1 MKSSVIVGVLLIA
14 LGAAGLFYKGFS
26 YESKETVAKI
36 GPIEATA
43 ETEKDVPIPKVLS
56 IAAIVLGVG
65 VIALGARK
73 K

>member
-1 MKSSVIVGVLLIA
+1 MKSTIVIGLILLA
-14 LGAAGLFYKGFS
+14 LGVTGLVYKGFS

-43 ETEKDVPIPKVLS
+43 ETTKDVPIPKLLS
-56 IAAIVLGVG
+56 ILSIVAGAGLLVVG
-65 VIALGARK
+65 MK

>member
-1 MKSSVIVGVLLIA
+1 MKSSLVIGIILIA

-36 GPIEATA
+36 GSLEASADVT
-43 ETEKDVPIPKVLS
+43 KDVEIPQVLS
-56 IAAIVLGVG
+56 IILIVAGAAIVVVG
-65 VIALGARK
+65 MK